1 MNLEKK
7 ITEKKET
14 KESCTDQILAYQDT
28 LRYMQTVIDQLT
40 GRLKVLLVEK
50 EEVDKLK
57 NNKNQ
62 INYVVNSL
70 GRIES
75 NLSVLTKNTNTI
87 ASKIPDD
94 LGTDWIRQMGK
105 TMPYIIVL
113 LMIVDNIMWFRG
125 IGQINTIFRCLY
137 MIVPMVVLIL
147 TMKSRVFKAQDKMV
161 FYVFVTSTLSL
172 LAIRVLW
179 DITYVNHMALFPV
192 SLFPLFVVIVLRV
205 LINIGEKDGQ

>member
-28 LRYMQTVIDQLT
+28 LRSMQTVIDQLT

-62 INYVVNSL
+62 INYVANTL

-75 NLSVLTKNTNTI
+75 SLSVV
-87 ASKIPDD
+87 SKYSK
-94 LGTDWIRQMGK
+94 LVSGR
-105 TMPYIIVL
+105 
-113 LMIVDNIMWFRG
+113 
-125 IGQINTIFRCLY
+125 IGNRL
-137 MIVPMVVLIL
+137 
-147 TMKSRVFKAQDKMV
+147 D
-161 FYVFVTSTLSL
+161 
-172 LAIRVLW
+172 
-179 DITYVNHMALFPV
+179 
-192 SLFPLFVVIVLRV
+192 
-205 LINIGEKDGQ
+205 